1 MKTTTNGSAGTAS
14 RAASAHRLRAM
25 FAGGAA
31 IALASILSLTPAAAE
46 FQAYP
51 GAAPSPEL
59 EAAAGREEVQIGIDP
74 EEGTV
79 SYATSADGFE
89 DVLAF
94 YLQHGHEFAMPPMPG
109 LDDNGHDRGL
119 AAEITFGAQGL
130 KAVPTGVRVK
140 QAFVIFDGAADIND
154 SRDWLTIIHPV
165 VFGARTGNGVGW
177 RFTPVRTDNAT
188 AIVRMRRQ

>member
-1 MKTTTNGSAGTAS
+1 MSTTANGCRGIPGATAPRCM
-14 RAASAHRLRAM
+14 RAV
-25 FAGGAA
+25 FAGAA
-31 IALASILSLTPAAAE
+31 AVALASILALTPAAAE

-140 QAFVIFDGAADIND
+140 QAFVIFDNAEDIND

-177 RFTPVRTDNAT
+177 HFTPVRTENAT